1 MEQITDLDTSVDDD
15 VDLDADAD
23 PRDHSDDSPP
33 DAIAI
38 VQNEEDLQAERLAL
52 LGVPPPI
59 KVHEYFSRD
68 EELRQP
74 VELVFGAIRR
84 IAPLCPEFQPLL
96 GRLMRRVSAYV
107 ELKGVGQAHVTPM
120 EVVLS
125 VERSLVVRPHMA
137 VVLNTKRDIVRD
149 PIDPIRQVIWGAPHV
164 VIEFAWAPTSR
175 RLHTMKTRWY
185 RFYGVQELWC
195 IDPRDKRIELLDMMS
210 NPGVPPHIFRG
221 STPIHSRML
230 PKIALCA
237 DHIFGAGEEEDTGE
251 AYVPNTNAAL
261 GFV

>member
-1 MEQITDLDTSVDDD
+1 MEQMKDLDDL
-15 VDLDADAD
+15 DLDATPGPRETAD
-23 PRDHSDDSPP
+23 DGNP
-33 DAIAI
+33 DAI

-59 KVHEYFSRD
+59 KVQEYLLRD
-68 EELRQP
+68 DDLRQP

-84 IAPLCPEFQPLL
+84 IAPLCPEYQPLL

-137 VVLNTKRDIVRD
+137 VVLNTRREMAHD

-195 IDPRDKRIELLDMMS
+195 VDPRDKRIEVLDMMS
-210 NPGVPPHIFRG
+210 NPGVPPNIFRG
-221 STPIHSRML
+221 ATPVRSRML
-230 PKIALCA
+230 PKIPLCA
-237 DHIFGAGEEEDTGE
+237 DHVFGPSEEEDTDE
-251 AYVPNTNAAL
+251 AYIPNTNAVL
-261 GFV
+261 GFL

>member
-1 MEQITDLDTSVDDD
+1 MDPISELDPGFEDDQELEASPDQQDALEESPTDAV
-15 VDLDADAD
+15 
-23 PRDHSDDSPP
+23 
-33 DAIAI
+33 
-38 VQNEEDLQAERLAL
+38 VQSEEDLQAERLAL

-59 KVHEYFSRD
+59 KVQEYF
-68 EELRQP
+68 LREDDLKQP

-137 VVLNTKRDIVRD
+137 VVLNAKRDIVRD

-164 VIEFAWAPTSR
+164 VIEFASAATSR

-210 NPGVPPHIFRG
+210 NPGVPPHVFRG
-221 STPIHSRML
+221 AAPIHSRML
-230 PKIALCA
+230 PKIPLCA
-237 DHIFGAGEEEDTGE
+237 DHIFGVGEEDDTDE
-251 AYVPNTNAAL
+251 AYVPDTNAVL
-261 GFV
+261 GFI

>member
-1 MEQITDLDTSVDDD
+1 MEPTTDDD
-15 VDLDADAD
+15 LEIDLGPEPRESTDEAPADA
-23 PRDHSDDSPP
+23 
-33 DAIAI
+33 II
-38 VQNEEDLQAERLAL
+38 QNEEDLQAERLAL

-59 KVHEYFSRD
+59 KVHEYLQRD
-68 EELRQP
+68 EDLRQP

-84 IAPLCPEFQPLL
+84 IAPLCREYQPLL

-107 ELKGVGQAHVTPM
+107 ELKSVGQAHVTPM

-137 VVLNTKRDIVRD
+137 VVLNTKRDHLCD
-149 PIDPIRQVIWGAPHV
+149 PTDPIRQVIWGAPHV

-195 IDPRDKRIELLDMMS
+195 VDPRDRRIEVLDMMS

-221 STPIHSRML
+221 AANVQSRML
-230 PKIALCA
+230 PKIPLCP
-237 DHIFGAGEEEDTGE
+237 DHIFGGMDEEEETDE
-251 AYVPNTNAAL
+251 VYIPNTNAVL
-261 GFV
+261 GFL

>member
-1 MEQITDLDTSVDDD
+1 MEPMSDVEDLDLDP
-15 VDLDADAD
+15 DLPETREDED
-23 PRDHSDDSPP
+23 PTP
-33 DAIAI
+33 DPIAI

-59 KVHEYFSRD
+59 KVHDYLQRD
-68 EELRQP
+68 EDLRQP

-84 IAPLCPEFQPLL
+84 IAPLCPEHQPLL

-107 ELKGVGQAHVTPM
+107 DLKGVGQAHVTPM

-137 VVLNTKRDIVRD
+137 VVLNTRREAVPD

-195 IDPRDKRIELLDMMS
+195 VDPRDKRIEVLDMLS
-210 NPGVPPHIFRG
+210 NPGVPPHVFRG
-221 STPIHSRML
+221 AAPILSRML
-230 PKIALCA
+230 PKIPLCP
-237 DHIFGAGEEEDTGE
+237 DHIFSSDEEDADE
-251 AYVPNTNAAL
+251 LSMPSTNAIL
-261 GFV
+261 GFL

>member
-1 MEQITDLDTSVDDD
+1 MEQISDLDASVDDD
-15 VDLDADAD
+15 LDLDPSPDQRDASEESSTD
-23 PRDHSDDSPP
+23 
-33 DAIAI
+33 AI

-59 KVHEYFSRD
+59 KVQDYLQRD
-68 EELRQP
+68 DDLRQP

-84 IAPLCPEFQPLL
+84 IAPLSPEFQPLI

-149 PIDPIRQVIWGAPHV
+149 PIDPIHRVIWGAPQV
-164 VIEFAWAPTSR
+164 VIEVVSAVTSR

-195 IDPRDKRIELLDMMS
+195 VDPRDKRIEVLDMMS

-221 STPIHSRML
+221 ATPVHSRML
-230 PKIALCA
+230 PKIPLCA
-237 DHIFGAGEEEDTGE
+237 DHIFGVGEEEDTDE
-251 AYVPNTNAAL
+251 LYVPNTNAVL
-261 GFV
+261 GFL

>member
-1 MEQITDLDTSVDDD
+1 MAQRDHDPSADELDP
-15 VDLDADAD
+15 DLDA
-23 PRDHSDDSPP
+23 SPENPEETTP
-33 DAIAI
+33 DAI

-59 KVHEYFSRD
+59 KVQEYFCKD
-68 EELRQP
+68 EELQQP
-74 VELVFGAIRR
+74 VELIFGAIRR
-84 IAPLCPEFQPLL
+84 IAPLCPDYQPLL

-125 VERSLVVRPHMA
+125 EERSLVVRPHMA
-137 VVLNTKRDIVRD
+137 VVLNSKRDIVRD

-195 IDPRDKRIELLDMMS
+195 VDPRDKRIEVLDMMS
-210 NPGVPPHIFRG
+210 NPGVPPRIFRG
-221 STPIHSRML
+221 AQPIQSRML
-230 PKIALCA
+230 PKIPLCP
-237 DHIFGAGEEEDTGE
+237 DHIFGIGEEEESDE
-251 AYVPNTNAAL
+251 LYIPNTNAVL
-261 GFV
+261 GFL

>member
-1 MEQITDLDTSVDDD
+1 MEQMRDLDDRSVVDDD
-15 VDLDADAD
+15 LDLDLSSDS
-23 PRDHSDDSPP
+23 RDSEESP
-33 DAIAI
+33 AR

-59 KVHEYFSRD
+59 KVQEYFLRD
-68 EELRQP
+68 EDLRQP

-84 IAPLCPEFQPLL
+84 IAPLCPEYQPLL

-137 VVLNTKRDIVRD
+137 VVLNAKRDIVRD

-195 IDPRDKRIELLDMMS
+195 VDPRDKRIEVLDMMS
-210 NPGVPPHIFRG
+210 NPGVPPRIFRG
-221 STPIHSRML
+221 ATPVQSRML
-230 PKIALCA
+230 PKLPLCA
-237 DHIFGAGEEEDTGE
+237 DHIFGQSEEEDTDE
-251 AYVPNTNAAL
+251 AYIPDTNAVL
-261 GFV
+261 GFL